1 MKRKTISL
9 LLVLVMLLSSMAA
22 CGESDADTIT
32 DDTAA
37 AETETVKETT
47 ELEAR
52 LALPD
57 NLPDKDFDGYDFR
70 VLTRNRDD
78 FIKDVGADLEL
89 TGDVF
94 NDALYNRN
102 KTLEER
108 FNFILSAE
116 YAENNGTATH
126 AAAQAAVLAGDDTY
140 DIVENQVTKM
150 AGTCTSGIYLDWY
163 TQLPYVDLTQ
173 PWYIGNAAEALSVN
187 GHAYAMIG
195 EFCLDVLRFT
205 YCMYYNQDIATEY
218 DFENIYNVVR
228 DGRWTYDYLK
238 TLADTVYVDINA
250 DGIKDFGDRLAI
262 SGDPYSAV
270 VTYQYAFNNP
280 VASLN
285 EEGLPYLSQDREK
298 AHDIVVKLNALY
310 WEAIGGLTEGWG
322 SGGST
327 WVDGNLLC
335 YTGLFQSAT
344 GYGDLEFNF
353 SIIPYPKY
361 NEDQDS
367 YYTMSDGAH
376 GTMMV
381 PITISDPERTSI
393 IIEALNAETYKQVIP
408 AYFDTALKNRYSRD
422 AESAEMLDLLL
433 AARVFDFGYMYD
445 TGIAFSIQRLVSK
458 NSNNT
463 ESEYASQIK
472 KAETEY
478 VKIIEEYTKLESELG

>member
-32 DDTAA
+32 QDTAA

-322 SGGST
+322 SGSST

-422 AESAEMLDLLL
+422 AESAEMLDMLL